1 MSVTD
6 ISPARE
12 APGSIT
18 IPCFRNPMVTV
29 ASLFTAIPETC
40 PLLPF
45 TPEGISMARTDTFEL
60 FIALIHSAVLGR
72 T

>member
-1 MSVTD
+1 
-6 ISPARE
+6 
-12 APGSIT
+12 
-18 IPCFRNPMVTV
+18 MVTV

-60 FIALIHSAVLGR
+60 FIALIHCAVLGR